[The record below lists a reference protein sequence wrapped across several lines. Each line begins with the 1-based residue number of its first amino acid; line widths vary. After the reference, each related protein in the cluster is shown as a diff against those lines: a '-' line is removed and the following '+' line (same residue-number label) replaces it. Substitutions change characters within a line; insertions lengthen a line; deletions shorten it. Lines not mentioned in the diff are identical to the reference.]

1 MLTGAYVTGGVFAT
15 GALAFVVAAAAL
27 PSQAVFWSGGGI
39 GGAAFLKAQQFAVE
53 TPGYFTIEGTAL
65 GRYLSALNQALPDV
79 INEWAT
85 ASSLFASRASGVV
98 HIFTENPLP
107 PVFYG
112 STAQNIF
119 LDIEYWALEANPNI
133 TAYVFHNVI
142 TGEVV
147 TITKAIADM
156 L

>member
-1 MLTGAYVTGGVFAT
+1 M
-15 GALAFVVAAAAL
+15 
-27 PSQAVFWSGGGI
+27 S
-39 GGAAFLKAQQFAVE
+39 
-53 TPGYFTIEGTAL
+53 TI
-65 GRYLSALNQALPDV
+65 
-79 INEWAT
+79 
-85 ASSLFASRASGVV
+85 
-98 HIFTENPLP
+98 P